1 MPRFLTLTENLT
13 ESKPGGKKPF
23 FRKIFIPPMGGMNAG
38 PAVQRTGK
46 TIYRGTGK
54 FT

>member
-13 ESKPGGKKPF
+13 ESKPGGKKA
-23 FRKIFIPPMGGMNAG
+23 IFPKKFSSPHGGMNAG

-46 TIYRGTGK
+46 TIYHSTGE